1 MPAWRPA
8 WRPPNSRPPRQSA
21 TSSGHPFFKLRA
33 LLCDRQVP
41 QRQPTRTRR
50 AQSRTPAWRM
60 LKSRR
65 SRRAAAA
72 AASCAPR
79 TCRRRRRC
87 PRGRCPRRMPRS
99 GSGCPPCVLPEGRR
113 QFCALLCS
121 MQDHRRVGRS
131 GSGGWSRTELA
142 QVVFATRTQ
151 RKGASGSRLARCV
164 RAVAPAPPGPVESQA
179 DKTPQSS
186 NRSRPAPAAVSPL
199 CRLQPEKRLCVFYMC
214 LLCGLRRDALSRF
227 VRGHGVCCD
236 GPGAAVALRAQQ
248 RSASLRPM

>member
-99 GSGCPPCVLPEGRR
+99 GCGCPPCVLPEGRR

-121 MQDHRRVGRS
+121 MQDHRRVWEKRQRGLVTHGACPGRVCYTHS
-131 GSGGWSRTELA
+131 A
-142 QVVFATRTQ
+142 QRGIGLSPCALREG
-151 RKGASGSRLARCV
+151 RGAGAARASG
-164 RAVAPAPPGPVESQA
+164 VAGRQ
-179 DKTPQSS
+179 D
-186 NRSRPAPAAVSPL
+186 AAVIKSQPASTR
-199 CRLQPEKRLCVFYMC
+199 CCQSTLQI
-214 LLCGLRRDALSRF
+214 
-227 VRGHGVCCD
+227 
-236 GPGAAVALRAQQ
+236 AA
-248 RSASLRPM
+248 